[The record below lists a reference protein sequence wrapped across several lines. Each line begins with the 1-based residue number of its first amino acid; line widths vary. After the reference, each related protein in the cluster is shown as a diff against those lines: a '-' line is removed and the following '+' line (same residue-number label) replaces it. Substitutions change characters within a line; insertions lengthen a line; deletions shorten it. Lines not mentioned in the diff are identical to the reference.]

1 MSIFSIIQDAHLVQ
15 NAEQLKPS
23 KQIKELA
30 KTAGIEYNRILVC
43 GSKDEPLYMLKP
55 QCQKTLQWIN
65 KNILLKLPNDNL
77 TTVGV
82 KLRIATGMLNK
93 LEVVLG
99 KDIVNLMH
107 KRLVD
112 RVKEAH
118 QAIQVEDLPF

>member
-1 MSIFSIIQDAHLVQ
+1 
-15 NAEQLKPS
+15 
-23 KQIKELA
+23 
-30 KTAGIEYNRILVC
+30 
-43 GSKDEPLYMLKP
+43 
-55 QCQKTLQWIN
+55 
-65 KNILLKLPNDNL
+65 
-77 TTVGV
+77 
-82 KLRIATGMLNK
+82 MLNK